1 MMIRQGSEIQLF
13 CEGALHESVLKS
25 LFLTPRS
32 VAFIG
37 VPRKSGPGWL
47 NPVDNLKN
55 WGYEGAIHLVH
66 PHVSEIAGLKTV
78 KRISRVEAPVDLA
91 VVSTPRETIPGIVE
105 ECAQRAIRAV
115 VVTNQGFAEA
125 DQRGAELERDMI
137 RAARTGGVRILG
149 PNTLGVS
156 NAFDRFNSSFMPLH
170 REELPIG
177 LICQSGVF
185 FVGASHLVG
194 GMGLAVD
201 LGNACDLDLT
211 DALEWLGCDSRLKVI
226 ALHAETV
233 SGGRRF
239 LEAASEVSKH
249 VPVVAL
255 KTGRSPEGARAAA
268 SHTGAMAAE
277 DRLVEVVLR
286 KAGILRVTDT
296 DEMVDLVKGF
306 VRLPPMRG
314 PRVAVVTLTGAGGI
328 IVLDA
333 MQAAGL
339 QPAQLDRGT
348 LDSIQGLSPPWM
360 NLTNPT
366 DLWPAVMKHGMK
378 TAYATALRDA
388 LEDPGVDGVLCLALA
403 LEPADQARLS
413 AIDVIRELSE
423 ESSKPVLAWL
433 YGPQRNRARDELEQ
447 EGRALAVPS
456 LERGVRLLGRM
467 AQYEQWRQNISR
479 GLKFGT

>member
-1 MMIRQGSEIQLF
+1 
-13 CEGALHESVLKS
+13 LHESGLKS

-47 NPVDNLKN
+47 NPVDNLKS

-66 PHVSEIAGLKTV
+66 PHAREIAGLRTV
-78 KRISRVEAPVDLA
+78 ERISQVKTPVDLA
-91 VVSTPRETIPGIVE
+91 VVSTPRETIPGIME
-105 ECAQRAIRAV
+105 ECAQKAIRAV
-115 VVTNQGFAEA
+115 VVTNQGFGEA

-137 RAARTGGVRILG
+137 RAARSGGIRILG

-170 REELPIG
+170 REEVPVG

-185 FVGASHLVG
+185 FVGVSHMVG

-201 LGNACDLDLT
+201 LGNACDLDLS

-239 LEAASEVSKH
+239 LEVASEVSKRI
-249 VPVVAL
+249 PLVAL

-277 DRLVEVVLR
+277 DRLVDAVLR
-286 KAGILRVTDT
+286 KAGILRVGES
-296 DEMVDLVKGF
+296 DEMIDLVRGF
-306 VRLPPMRG
+306 LRLPPMRG
-314 PRVAVVTLTGAGGI
+314 PRVAVVTLTGAGAI

-333 MQAAGL
+333 MQGAGL
-339 QPAQLDRGT
+339 QPAPLDRST
-348 LDSIQGLSPPWM
+348 LDSIQKLSPPWM

-388 LEDPGVDGVLCLALA
+388 LKDPAVDGVLCLALA
-403 LEPADQARLS
+403 LEPAEQARLG

-423 ESSKPVLAWL
+423 DSSKPVAVWL
-433 YGPQRNRARDELEQ
+433 YGPQRNGARDELEQ
-447 EGRALAVPS
+447 QGRTLAVPS
-456 LERGVRLLGRM
+456 LERGIRLLGRI
-467 AQYEQWRQNISR
+467 AQYEQWRQNSSQ
-479 GLKFGT
+479 GL